1 MLCRLDSANH
11 QRPNNSTGF
20 RRSNRVGRPLVQ
32 LRALTTQKRGNS
44 AGERWVAAARS
55 AGVFNFAEARINL
68 VSQCNQVGIHVTS
81 P

>member
-1 MLCRLDSANH
+1 MLPNLDSANH
-11 QRPNNSTGF
+11 QCPNNSTGF
-20 RRSNRVGRPLVQ
+20 RRGNRVGRPLIQ
-32 LRALTTQKRGNS
+32 LRALATQKRGDG
-44 AGERWVAAARS
+44 AGERRVAAARS